1 MTVDAW
7 LTLGLIAVLLVL
19 LVWGRFPTWAVF
31 AGTLAAILTLGL
43 APESEALSGFSNAGV
58 LSVVVLYVVAE
69 GMYRTGAISLIIDRV
84 VGMPGSERAANLR
97 ILPVTAVGSA
107 FINNTPIVAML
118 VPVVADLGR
127 SAKLAVSRIYMGVSN
142 ASVLGGSTTLIGTS
156 TNLIIAG
163 LVLATYGVELRVF
176 FPTAVGL
183 PAALVGVVLMLFL
196 ADRLLGK
203 GPSEQ
208 EARGAPKSRY
218 RAEFVVTGGSPLV
231 GRTLARAGLAEPTGG
246 RLQDITRDG
255 QTTGEPHGDWTLAAG
270 DTLSFDATIATVG
283 QLWTT
288 LGLAAANP
296 PEVKG
301 DEYAT
306 RLVEGVVAVDSPYI
320 AGPASELARAGRK
333 VVAVSRGSAALV
345 APLAEALVAA
355 GDRVVLQ
362 MDPEDA
368 DERPNGL
375 ALTRRV
381 RGYRVRRTDRAVAAM
396 VIVAAM
402 VLLSAFG
409 VMSLLNAA
417 LLASGALIATGC
429 LSFRG
434 AIRAI
439 DWETYVI
446 LACAVGLEPAVT
458 NSGLADVIADI
469 LSSLAGDSVV
479 LGLAAVFVG
488 AIVLTNLVT
497 NSAAAALMFPIA
509 TGIAATM
516 GAPWEP
522 FVVVLMLACSYAFI
536 NPAGFQTHLMVMKP
550 GGYTF
555 GDFAK
560 VGIVLTVALGVV
572 VVTLASVIYGVVR

>member
-183 PAALVGVVLMLFL
+183 PAAVVGVVLMLLL

-203 GPSEQ
+203 GPAEQ
-208 EARGAPKSRY
+208 EAGGAPKSRY

-246 RLQDITRDG
+246 RLLDITRDG
-255 QTTGEPHGDWTLAAG
+255 RDDRRAATGTGPWPRGTRSRSTPRSRPSDSCGRRSAW
-270 DTLSFDATIATVG
+270 
-283 QLWTT
+283 
-288 LGLAAANP
+288 P
-296 PEVKG
+296 PR
-301 DEYAT
+301 T
-306 RLVEGVVAVDSPYI
+306 RRRSRGTSMR
-320 AGPASELARAGRK
+320 PASSRVSSPSTRPTSLVWRASWRAPAGRS
-333 VVAVSRGSAALV
+333 SRC
-345 APLAEALVAA
+345 PA
-355 GDRVVLQ
+355 G
-362 MDPEDA
+362 
-368 DERPNGL
+368 
-375 ALTRRV
+375 RR
-381 RGYRVRRTDRAVAAM
+381 RSCRLSRRSSWRR
-396 VIVAAM
+396 
-402 VLLSAFG
+402 
-409 VMSLLNAA
+409 
-417 LLASGALIATGC
+417 ATGSC
-429 LSFRG
+429 SRWTQ
-434 AIRAI
+434 R
-439 DWETYVI
+439 TR
-446 LACAVGLEPAVT
+446 T
-458 NSGLADVIADI
+458 
-469 LSSLAGDSVV
+469 
-479 LGLAAVFVG
+479 
-488 AIVLTNLVT
+488 
-497 NSAAAALMFPIA
+497 SAR
-509 TGIAATM
+509 T
-516 GAPWEP
+516 
-522 FVVVLMLACSYAFI
+522 
-536 NPAGFQTHLMVMKP
+536 
-550 GGYTF
+550 
-555 GDFAK
+555 
-560 VGIVLTVALGVV
+560 
-572 VVTLASVIYGVVR
+572 ASR